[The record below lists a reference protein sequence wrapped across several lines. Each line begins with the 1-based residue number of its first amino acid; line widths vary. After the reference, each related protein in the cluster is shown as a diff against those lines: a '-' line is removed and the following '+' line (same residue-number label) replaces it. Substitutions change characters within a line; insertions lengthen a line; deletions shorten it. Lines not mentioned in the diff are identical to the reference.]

1 MKTFL
6 NTLIL
11 IIFKI
16 IPIVN
21 IIVFPFQIRKTQKK
35 GLYDANEYYIYTQ
48 FEMGDPP
55 QKVNCEL
62 NFDINDYF
70 MTYSP
75 LNVQPTYN
83 SSLSKSIINTSMN
96 GVITSRYTL
105 GHCAYENFY
114 FYTDLECQKKEIFE
128 SLIII
133 FPPTENKLAGCEIGL
148 QSRHSNGKL
157 ENFIHNLK
165 TKEIINSYI
174 WTLKF
179 KNLNEGIII
188 FGAAPHEYDSSNFN
202 ENELKFANTFS
213 EKDKLYW
220 CLHFKYDPI
229 SKNYTLSQNIK
240 VKISPKILGVV
251 ATYNYLNAVEEIF
264 FKKYY
269 QNNICEKKI
278 VSFENTNYFKIICSK
293 DDFTQNDINKFP
305 SLNLFNIVFNYTF
318 ILEGK
323 ELFTENEEGDAYEF
337 LILIEIG
344 STRIE
349 WKLGRI
355 FLLKYQMTFD
365 DDNSLI
371 GFYKHIEIIENNNN
385 SNNIFSTVVK
395 YVILGFVI
403 IIFIFLAFIIY
414 KKLNVYFKR
423 KKLANELEDDF
434 MYIVGRNSD
443 KSDKK

>member
-1 MKTFL
+1 M
-6 NTLIL
+6 
-11 IIFKI
+11 
-16 IPIVN
+16 
-21 IIVFPFQIRKTQKK
+21 
-35 GLYDANEYYIYTQ
+35 
-48 FEMGDPP
+48 
-55 QKVNCEL
+55 
-62 NFDINDYF
+62 
-70 MTYSP
+70 
-75 LNVQPTYN
+75 
-83 SSLSKSIINTSMN
+83 
-96 GVITSRYTL
+96 
-105 GHCAYENFY
+105 
-114 FYTDLECQKKEIFE
+114 
-128 SLIII
+128 
-133 FPPTENKLAGCEIGL
+133 
-148 QSRHSNGKL
+148 
-157 ENFIHNLK
+157 
-165 TKEIINSYI
+165 
-174 WTLKF
+174 
-179 KNLNEGIII
+179 
-188 FGAAPHEYDSSNFN
+188 
-202 ENELKFANTFS
+202 
-213 EKDKLYW
+213 
-220 CLHFKYDPI
+220 
-229 SKNYTLSQNIK
+229 
-240 VKISPKILGVV
+240 KISPKILGVV

-355 FLLKYQMTFD
+355 FLLKYQITFD

-371 GFYKHIEIIENNNN
+371 GFYKHIEIIENNTN

-395 YVILGFVI
+395 YVILGVVI